1 MLTEQVIVTM
11 QTNWNDNQP
20 IYIQLREK
28 VIALILDGGLSEGDA
43 LPSVRN
49 VSSEYRVN
57 PITVSKAY
65 QTLVDDELVE
75 KKRGLGMFVKSD
87 AKNILLKSEIKKFL
101 EQDWPEI
108 VSRIKRLG
116 LSTEEL
122 LAVGNLSV
130 DNKTAEEEA

>member
-1 MLTEQVIVTM
+1 MMLTKRVIVTM

-28 VIALILDGGLSEGDA
+28 VIALILDGGLGEGDA

-87 AKNILLKSEIKKFL
+87 AKNILLKSEIKKFV
-101 EQDWPEI
+101 EHDWPEI
-108 VSRIKRLG
+108 MLRIKRLG

-122 LAVGNLSV
+122 LAVGN
-130 DNKTAEEEA
+130 KTTEGEA